1 MDIPPEHIFP
11 DLEATDRYAAI
22 REILQRLT
30 SIGAIPNHAEEPL
43 FAAICR
49 REEVMTTGIG
59 MGLATPHAVSDLV
72 PRRVVALGRSK
83 NGVDFVSLDGKLVKE
98 IVLMISPNSDHG
110 HANA

>member
-11 DLEATDRYAAI
+11 DLEATERYAAI
-22 REILQRLT
+22 REILQRL
-30 SIGAIPNHAEEPL
+30 IRLGAIPSHAEEAL

-59 MGLATPHAVSDLV
+59 MGLAVPHAVSNLV
-72 PRRVVALGRSK
+72 ARRVVALGRSK
-83 NGVDFVSLDGKLVKE
+83 SGIDFASLDGKPIKE
-98 IVLMISPNSDHG
+98 IVLMILPDSDYE

>member
-1 MDIPPEHIFP
+1 MVIPPEHIFP

-22 REILQRLT
+22 REILQRLVRL
-30 SIGAIPNHAEEPL
+30 GAIPNHAEETL

-59 MGLATPHAVSDLV
+59 MGLAIPHAVSDLV

-83 NGVDFVSLDGKLVKE
+83 SGVDFASLDGKPVKE
-98 IVLMISPNSDHG
+98 IVLMISPNSDYE
-110 HANA
+110 HASA

>member
-1 MDIPPEHIFP
+1 MDIPPEHTFP
-11 DLEATDRYAAI
+11 DLEATERYAAI
-22 REILQRLT
+22 REMLQRL
-30 SIGAIPNHAEEPL
+30 IRLGAIPNDAEETL

-59 MGLATPHAVSDLV
+59 MGLAFPHAVSDLV

-83 NGVDFVSLDGKLVKE
+83 SGVDFASLDGKPVKE
-98 IVLMISPNSDHG
+98 IVLMLSPNSDHE